1 MTWNITFRKVGALFT
16 MGVSIEKRLIVG
28 SHLSSRAV
36 RKDTS
41 SSGHLY
47 SFRSLRPVAMS
58 AANHGWVDRKR
69 RLSSTLNVRSIT
81 RLLRP
86 ELSLRRL
93 SSKSGLEN
101 AVFRLGLS
109 FDSILG

>member
-1 MTWNITFRKVGALFT
+1 MTWNITFRNVGALFDIDAST
-16 MGVSIEKRLIVG
+16 EKRLIVG

-36 RKDTS
+36 RKDTN

-58 AANHGWVDRKR
+58 AANHGWADRKR

-86 ELSLRRL
+86 ELSFSRL
-93 SSKSGLEN
+93 SSRSGLEN
-101 AVFRLGLS
+101 TVFRLGL
-109 FDSILG
+109 